1 MSSACLRPVWT
12 LSLSNDDS
20 LCHLL
25 FCTRH
30 AGRALFSDM
39 GSHGLAEGSPLK
51 HPLFPI
57 IYPQS
62 DPYERAERAAGRCT
76 RTTEGIQRLAGN
88 IFSSMGEMMSWTNV
102 VNPDKEK
109 EKA

>member
-1 MSSACLRPVWT
+1 MLSTFRARERLLPGLSPLTSALPLAHC
-12 LSLSNDDS
+12 S
-20 LCHLL
+20 
-25 FCTRH
+25 

-39 GSHGLAEGSPLK
+39 GSHGLEEGAPLK

-76 RTTEGIQRLAGN
+76 RTSEGIQRLAGN

-102 VNPDKEK
+102 VNPDKE
-109 EKA
+109 